1 MLFKQVLPLA
11 LAGLAAAGGKGK
23 GPKGPPG
30 LQLAM
35 NKQHKDYFG
44 VAITPR
50 NDTQEQA
57 IINNRKDFGSV
68 TPENAMKWEVTEPNQ
83 NEFTFDAADEV
94 VEIADSNHQDV
105 HCHTLVWHSQLPAWV
120 SEGNFDNETL
130 IEVMRNH
137 ITNVAGR
144 YKNACTRWDVVNEAL
159 NEDGTYRESVFYN
172 TIGEAFIPIAFQIAA
187 EVTPNSK
194 LYYNDYNLEYNGDK
208 TAGARRIVDLVQSY
222 GVRIDGVGLQA
233 HLTSEGTASSG
244 GGVTPS
250 TETLTTVLKGFT
262 SKGVDVA
269 YTELDVRFTL
279 PVTDEDLQQQADAY
293 ARVTQSCLNVRRC
306 REITVWGAVDK
317 YSWIPGVFPGEG
329 AALMWNDDYE
339 KKPNYYAVLRKLQQK
354 PKRGGK

>member
-1 MLFKQVLPLA
+1 MHIKQVLPLA
-11 LAGLAAAGGKGK
+11 LAGLAAAGGKIK

-120 SEGNFDNETL
+120 SGGNFDNETL

-339 KKPNYYAVLRKLQQK
+339 KKPAYYAVLDKLQQK
-354 PKRGGK
+354 PKRS